1 MARKQ
6 EHLTV
11 DDQKILTV
19 KQWAELNAISLWSAK
34 KLIREG
40 NGPRVVQLGE
50 RRIGIRVIDNA
61 RWQERRIRD

>member
-61 RWQERRIRD
+61 RWQEQRIRD

>member
-1 MARKQ
+1 MACNQ

-34 KLIREG
+34 KLMHEG
-40 NGPRVVQLGE
+40 NGPRVVQLGQ

-61 RWQERRIRD
+61 RWQEQRIRD

>member
-34 KLIREG
+34 KLMREG
-40 NGPRVVQLGE
+40 NGPRVVQLGQ

-61 RWQERRIRD
+61 RWQEQRIRD